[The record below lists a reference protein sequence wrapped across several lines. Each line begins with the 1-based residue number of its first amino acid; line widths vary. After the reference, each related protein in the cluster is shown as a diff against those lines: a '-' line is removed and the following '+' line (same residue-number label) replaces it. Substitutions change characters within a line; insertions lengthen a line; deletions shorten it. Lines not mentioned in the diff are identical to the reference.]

1 MKRKQAATTASTNG
15 PWSGPDVVQPDSNRL
30 TGEHPSSPPDVA
42 RYLAAQRLSPTSS
55 ANLELER
62 RIYGIRWLGIVLCC
76 VAAPFFGLKGPNL
89 VLVYAVLAV
98 AGACNWMF
106 GRLVD
111 SGRAVDSGRSEM
123 LFKAYAYGAFDI
135 AMGTAI
141 VAVTG
146 GAGSPFVLGYFP
158 VVAHASVRFGR
169 QVALLSS
176 AAAALGYLVAGYI
189 VSGNTAPPIAQ
200 ALLTIGLITMT
211 AIFAGLLSDRAHAAE
226 LALAR
231 QLDRARTAELALAQ
245 QLERARE
252 LNVATAALPG
262 SLEWSTVVR
271 GIARQGRVLVGADV
285 AILQLRP
292 ATGQPEDTDPLLLPK
307 EEWVTDALPGGA
319 YLAKLVLQGN
329 LLSHLRAPEQ
339 TDGVTIGALGRDGDG
354 LPPAALLRIPISAR
368 GQWVGDLLLLRASP
382 EPSFSESDANIARAF
397 GNQAALA
404 LENARLYEHAK
415 EQATTDAITG
425 LPNHRALKEY
435 LDAEL
440 ARAHRRKRSLCVLML
455 DIDHFKQYNDAFGHA
470 AGDLAL
476 RTVASTLRS
485 ALRRGDYAARY
496 AGEEFV
502 AILPEAEAQ
511 TGVALGERVR
521 QAIAAIH
528 EENTTSLPGRLTASV
543 GIAAY
548 PEHGTNADELLRAA
562 DHSMY
567 LAKHGGRNQVRT
579 AGELGTLRGLEALF
593 AQQLN
598 HLSMPSSRL
607 GPHLIAN
614 LEARFAQLASLQ
626 QEGTDPTTVNLR
638 PDEEVGYRHTVQAV
652 TALAAAIDAKDH
664 YTEGHSRSVSLLGT
678 MLARAAG
685 CSPDMVEAVRV
696 GGLLHD
702 IGKIAI
708 PEETL
713 NKKGPLDEAEWIMM
727 RTHVGAGVRIL
738 SPIAALDMALP
749 IVMHHHERWDGSGY
763 PSGLR
768 GEEIPLGARII
779 AICDAYNTIISDR
792 PYRRGRSHRE
802 ALRRLFSDSGSH
814 FDATLVRLFAD
825 LPLEGS
831 DTLTG
836 GSGPDA
842 DDAPVPARTA
852 DDVSV
857 AS

>member
-1 MKRKQAATTASTNG
+1 MAAKVSTEASG
-15 PWSGPDVVQPDSNRL
+15 ADPDSIQPGSSRP
-30 TGEHPSSPPDVA
+30 TGEHPPPPPDVA

-62 RIYGIRWLGIVLCC
+62 RIYGIRWLGIVLCS
-76 VAAPFFGLKGPNL
+76 VAAPFFGLAEQDL

-106 GRLVD
+106 GRLVI
-111 SGRAVDSGRSEM
+111 SGRLVDSGRHEM
-123 LFKAYAYGAFDI
+123 LFRAYAYGAFDI

-146 GAGSPFVLGYFP
+146 GADSPFVLGYFP

-169 QVALLSS
+169 RVALLSS
-176 AAAALGYLVAGYI
+176 GAAALGYFVASYI
-189 VSGNTAPPIAQ
+189 VSDNAAPPIAR

-252 LNVATAALPG
+252 LNLATAALPG

-271 GIARQGRVLVGADV
+271 GVARQGRALVDADV

-292 ATGQPEDTDPLLLPK
+292 ATGQPEDTDPLLVPK
-307 EEWVTDALPGGA
+307 EERVTDALPGGA
-319 YLAKLVLQGN
+319 YLAKIVLQGN
-329 LLSHLRAPEQ
+329 FLSHLRPPEQ
-339 TDGVTIGALGRDGDG
+339 ADGVTVGALGGDGDG

-368 GQWVGDLLLLRASP
+368 SQWVGDLLLLRASP
-382 EPSFSESDANIARAF
+382 ESSFSESDANVARAF

-415 EQATTDAITG
+415 EQATTDAITN

-502 AILPEAEAQ
+502 AILPEAEAP

-548 PEHGTNADELLRAA
+548 PEHGANADELLRAA
-562 DHSMY
+562 DHAMY

-593 AQQLN
+593 AQLLN

-614 LEARFAQLASLQ
+614 LEARFARLASLQ
-626 QEGTDPTTVNLR
+626 QEPTNHTAIDLHL
-638 PDEEVGYRHTVQAV
+638 DEEVGHRHTVQAV

-685 CSPDMVEAVRV
+685 CSLDMVEAVRV

-713 NKKGPLDEAEWIMM
+713 NKRGPLDEAEWVVM
-727 RTHVGAGVRIL
+727 RTHVGAGVSIL
-738 SPIAALDMALP
+738 SPIAALDMVLP

-768 GEEIPLGARII
+768 SEEIPLGARII

-792 PYRRGRSHRE
+792 PYRSGLGHRE
-802 ALRRLFSDSGSH
+802 AIHRLFADVGSH
-814 FDATLVRLFAD
+814 FDATLVRLFAE
-825 LPLEGS
+825 LPLERA
-831 DTLTG
+831 DALTKR
-836 GSGPDA
+836 SGPDA
-842 DDAPVPARTA
+842 DDAPVSPTTA

-857 AS
+857 VL

>member
-1 MKRKQAATTASTNG
+1 M
-15 PWSGPDVVQPDSNRL
+15 
-30 TGEHPSSPPDVA
+30 
-42 RYLAAQRLSPTSS
+42 
-55 ANLELER
+55 
-62 RIYGIRWLGIVLCC
+62 LCS
-76 VAAPFFGLKGPNL
+76 VAAPFFGFDGQHF

-111 SGRAVDSGRSEM
+111 SGRPVHSGRPEM

-146 GAGSPFVLGYFP
+146 GVDSPFVLGYFP

-169 QVALLSS
+169 RVALLSS
-176 AAAALGYLVAGYI
+176 VAAAVGYLVAGYL
-189 VSGNTAPPIAQ
+189 VSGNIVPPIAQ

-231 QLDRARTAELALAQ
+231 QLDRARTAELAVAQ
-245 QLERARE
+245 QLERAGE

-271 GIARQGRVLVGADV
+271 GVARQGRALVGADV
-285 AILQLRP
+285 AILLLRP
-292 ATGQPEDTDPLLLPK
+292 TLGQPE
-307 EEWVTDALPGGA
+307 EERVTDALPGGA

-329 LLSHLRAPEQ
+329 MLSLLRAPEQ

-354 LPPAALLRIPISAR
+354 LPPAAVLRIPLSAR
-368 GQWVGDLLLLRASP
+368 SQWVGDLLLLRASP
-382 EPSFSESDANIARAF
+382 EPPFSESDANIARAF
-397 GNQAALA
+397 GNQAVLA

-440 ARAHRRKRSLCVLML
+440 DRAHRRTRSLCVLML
-455 DIDHFKQYNDAFGHA
+455 DIDHFKQYNDSFGHA

-476 RTVASTLRS
+476 RSVASTLRS

-511 TGVALGERVR
+511 MGVALGERVR
-521 QAIAAIH
+521 QAIAAMH
-528 EENTTSLPGRLTASV
+528 QGYNTSLPGRLTASV

-593 AQQLN
+593 AQLLN

-614 LEARFAQLASLQ
+614 LEARFARLASLQ
-626 QEGTDPTTVNLR
+626 QEDADHTTIDLR
-638 PDEEVGYRHTVQAV
+638 PDEEVGHRHTVQAV
-652 TALAAAIDAKDH
+652 TALATAIDAKDH

-678 MLARAAG
+678 MLAGAAG
-685 CSPDMVEAVRV
+685 CSLDMVEAVRV

-713 NKKGPLDEAEWIMM
+713 NKQGPLDEAEWVVM
-727 RTHVGAGVRIL
+727 RTHVGVGVSIL
-738 SPIAALDMALP
+738 SPIAALDMVLP

-768 GEEIPLGARII
+768 GEKIPLGARII

-792 PYRRGRSHRE
+792 PYRRGLGHRE
-802 ALRRLFSDSGSH
+802 AIHRLFADAGSH
-814 FDATLVRLFAD
+814 FDATLVQLFAE
-825 LPLEGS
+825 LPLERS
-831 DTLTG
+831 DVLSG
-836 GSGPDA
+836 RSGPVA
-842 DDAPVPARTA
+842 DSAPESPTTA
-852 DDVSV
+852 DDVTV
-857 AS
+857 AL